1 MCVDISHLV
10 FETLGDTD
18 DQVVDESTDGSESS
32 DVLAGS
38 VVKLNLDN
46 ILLWLGEVNCQMAE
60 ILVEFAYFECIRFAN
75 WVTGDR
81 CKNSKLPLGPSTVT

>member
-10 FETLGDTD
+10 FETLGNTD

-38 VVKLNLDN
+38 VVKLDLDD
-46 ILLWLGEVNCQMAE
+46 ILLWLREVYCQMAK
-60 ILVEFAYFECIRFAN
+60 ILVEFAYFECIRFAIWLIVDWCVGIVN
-75 WVTGDR
+75 YLLVPQR
-81 CKNSKLPLGPSTVT
+81 